1 VIARERIPEAC
12 RQGSADGPYPAR
24 RGRQLITMCPYVA
37 SVARYCAESPLGAPG
52 SKQNAQPLGEPS
64 TDGGGGSRAQR
75 PRRVLRRMPRRR
87 WSARSSSPS
96 RLAAHTKP
104 TPTSTS
110 GNASSTMTTTI
121 ATLFIRSVCLVSNT
135 YGASRSFED
144 AGLSGKGRL
153 RLRGGLCSDGGG
165 RTPRWRLVG
174 WNRGTGVVKMNPDG
188 AQRYPTVCPP
198 LP

>member
-1 VIARERIPEAC
+1 MRVEWRERSSSLGARQLPRFTRRLC
-12 RQGSADGPYPAR
+12 RALRRVRAR
-24 RGRQLITMCPYVA
+24 RGFCWLLV
-37 SVARYCAESPLGAPG
+37 VPLSGRVERCTG
-52 SKQNAQPLGEPS
+52 SCTG
-64 TDGGGGSRAQR
+64 GGGGSRAQR